1 MSNIDTNIP
10 LTEAKLNQSSNTNN
24 NSCPKRELSSEI
36 EIGSTSE
43 NSSSNNQSDYLSMKR
58 GRSDS
63 PSKEN
68 KVLQKTSS
76 KSFTKNKYINDFFKP
91 TSIHNSN
98 SSINCNS
105 TLQIAND
112 LKEKEKEI
120 AFLKAELETLQE
132 KFEQSEKEKK
142 EKNENANK
150 VLISL
155 LKELEDLKRK
165 NKKRDL
171 HEDQLKIGKYSL
183 IRTARGQYIDLWE
196 DGEEMTSLKAKLN
209 DIRERIT
216 HLINTKQENTF
227 QFYSLQREEKVLKA
241 QYDNIEFTK
250 IKYLLDTRTFSEET
264 NCYYSKSWPL
274 LNNRYQLLSLL
285 GKGGY
290 SEVYKAFDLV
300 DKKYVACKVY
310 LIKQNWPKEICENY
324 IKHTL
329 REIEIHKTINCSKI
343 IKQLDVFDIDG
354 NSYCTVLEFCN
365 GGDLGT
371 YLKLYRTLTEKEV
384 QDITKQILIGLDY
397 LNQRKKKIIHYDIK
411 PQNILFHNKEIK
423 ISDFGISKIIDNESS
438 ANASNIELTSQGIG
452 TYYYLPPECFEIG
465 KNVTINSKVDIWSVG
480 VMCFEM
486 IYGKKPFG
494 HGCSQDKLFD
504 IMSEYRKVVF
514 PLVPQVSQEC
524 KEFIMKCLE
533 WKIDA
538 RFEVSQA
545 MTSKF
550 ITKEYKESI

>member
-1 MSNIDTNIP
+1 MNEDDFYSAGMN
-10 LTEAKLNQSSNTNN
+10 EF
-24 NSCPKRELSSEI
+24 
-36 EIGSTSE
+36 
-43 NSSSNNQSDYLSMKR
+43 
-58 GRSDS
+58 
-63 PSKEN
+63 
-68 KVLQKTSS
+68 QKIIQE
-76 KSFTKNKYINDFFKP
+76 Y
-91 TSIHNSN
+91 
-98 SSINCNS
+98 
-105 TLQIAND
+105 
-112 LKEKEKEI
+112 
-120 AFLKAELETLQE
+120 QE

-142 EKNENANK
+142 EENENANK

-300 DKKYVACKVY
+300 DKKYVACKIY

-343 IKQLDVFDIDG
+343 IKQLDVFDIDARRTIPCTLYPFSNK
-354 NSYCTVLEFCN
+354 NS
-365 GGDLGT
+365 
-371 YLKLYRTLTEKEV
+371 
-384 QDITKQILIGLDY
+384 
-397 LNQRKKKIIHYDIK
+397 
-411 PQNILFHNKEIK
+411 
-423 ISDFGISKIIDNESS
+423 
-438 ANASNIELTSQGIG
+438 
-452 TYYYLPPECFEIG
+452 
-465 KNVTINSKVDIWSVG
+465 
-480 VMCFEM
+480 
-486 IYGKKPFG
+486 
-494 HGCSQDKLFD
+494 
-504 IMSEYRKVVF
+504 
-514 PLVPQVSQEC
+514 
-524 KEFIMKCLE
+524 
-533 WKIDA
+533 A
-538 RFEVSQA
+538 R
-545 MTSKF
+545 
-550 ITKEYKESI
+550 